1 MNATINISNGAKK
14 SKVNIL
20 KCKIL
25 QVYKVLAR
33 KVTGCKKN
41 QINTLEL
48 TQIFSKKKGRK
59 YLTTT
64 TDLGLRHT

>member
-1 MNATINISNGAKK
+1 
-14 SKVNIL
+14 VDIL

-33 KVTGCKKN
+33 KVTSCKKSKK
-41 QINTLEL
+41 NTLEL
-48 TQIFSKKKGRK
+48 TQIFSKKRGRK
-59 YLTTT
+59 YLMTT